1 MSKVDEELTR
11 RLRRAQRPVDV
22 EGVFDSFE
30 RRRSHRERVRRVQA
44 GLLAFAVL
52 ATTASVFVALRDA
65 FGGGGRDV
73 GESPVLAG
81 NGEIVFSAEGGD
93 GYSHLYAMQPDGS
106 GRRQITDFGTHDT
119 DPAVSPDGR
128 TIAFVHQLEDVNPV
142 IATIPIEGG
151 TVTWQ
156 SSEALS
162 ASDPA
167 WSPDGTSI
175 AFVGRTSRWSVLY
188 VMRMHDVSA
197 PLTSRLD
204 VHTAEPTWSP
214 DGTRIAFALRG
225 SAGPW
230 GLASI
235 RPDGTGL
242 EPVRAPEG
250 DEDAPAWSPDGS
262 RIAFMRAYEGKDGI
276 WTMPAAG
283 GDARLVGHGVDLE
296 HELAWAPDGSALLV
310 SDGEWIFRLEATPSA
325 DAREDLVRL
334 GKGDSPTWQPLP
346 AGPVPPTPEPEPS
359 TSPSPDTGD
368 ADIGLDFRL
377 CHMSRL
383 EGVDFLG
390 DGAFGNAWVG
400 IRVRENGS
408 CPEQVEPRAVVA
420 ADFNGDEI
428 ADSWWGGIE
437 YCLFCEPADAVDLDA
452 DGDEELIVVES
463 RSSTPSFLVLTAV
476 RDGDGRPQL
485 RPVLVAAPGHEA
497 AGKIPGQP
505 LRISVGGDEGYSAW
519 VRCEHFPAA
528 PVLIL
533 TWRDHPIE
541 GNTME
546 IHETSLVL
554 DDDVATVVDATDE
567 TAPVGSD
574 IPGLSEAPACG
585 VDWLVWD

>member
-1 MSKVDEELTR
+1 
-11 RLRRAQRPVDV
+11 
-22 EGVFDSFE
+22 
-30 RRRSHRERVRRVQA
+30 
-44 GLLAFAVL
+44 
-52 ATTASVFVALRDA
+52 
-65 FGGGGRDV
+65 
-73 GESPVLAG
+73 
-81 NGEIVFSAEGGD
+81 
-93 GYSHLYAMQPDGS
+93 
-106 GRRQITDFGTHDT
+106 
-119 DPAVSPDGR
+119 
-128 TIAFVHQLEDVNPV
+128 
-142 IATIPIEGG
+142 
-151 TVTWQ
+151 
-156 SSEALS
+156 
-162 ASDPA
+162 
-167 WSPDGTSI
+167 
-175 AFVGRTSRWSVLY
+175 
-188 VMRMHDVSA
+188 
-197 PLTSRLD
+197 
-204 VHTAEPTWSP
+204 
-214 DGTRIAFALRG
+214 
-225 SAGPW
+225 
-230 GLASI
+230 
-235 RPDGTGL
+235 
-242 EPVRAPEG
+242 
-250 DEDAPAWSPDGS
+250 
-262 RIAFMRAYEGKDGI
+262 
-276 WTMPAAG
+276 
-283 GDARLVGHGVDLE
+283 
-296 HELAWAPDGSALLV
+296 
-310 SDGEWIFRLEATPSA
+310 
-325 DAREDLVRL
+325 
-334 GKGDSPTWQPLP
+334 
-346 AGPVPPTPEPEPS
+346 
-359 TSPSPDTGD
+359 
-368 ADIGLDFRL
+368 
-377 CHMSRL
+377 MSRL